1 MTPRNLTTRKPAD
14 RRSLAV
20 IGWTLAAL
28 ASVTASVA
36 ATLVMTEP
44 ATDRQFQQSSVER
57 FWPDEKIAR

>member
-1 MTPRNLTTRKPAD
+1 
-14 RRSLAV
+14 
-20 IGWTLAAL
+20 L

-44 ATDRQFQQSSVER
+44 ATDRQFQQASVER